1 MRAVGIDSHKDTL
14 AVAVVDE
21 VGRQVATTEVA
32 NTPEG
37 FERLAGWLTRHR
49 PERVGI
55 EGSGGHGRQVALR
68 LLRAGYEVVDVPP
81 QLTARERR
89 RQRTPAKS
97 DITDAVGIARVTL
110 REAHLPGVRTNGDLE
125 DLRVLVRYRRELVA
139 ERTRLASRLHADLE
153 QLHPG
158 YQQRIGRL
166 TTRRNLDRARRLL
179 TGDPQPRAV
188 VARQRVTQLR
198 QLTRQITDLTSEIT
212 QRARR
217 LNTSLVTIPGIGDLT
232 AAELLAE
239 IGDISRY
246 RTRAQFAMANGTAPI
261 PASSGRTQ
269 RYRLNRGGNRRLNRI
284 IHLIALTQ
292 ISHHPQA
299 RVYYQRKQ
307 AEGKTRREAIRSLK
321 RHISDRIYRTLRD
334 THPHTALT

>member
-1 MRAVGIDSHKDTL
+1 MRVVGIDSHKDTL

-32 NTPEG
+32 NTREG
-37 FERLAGWLTRHR
+37 FERLVGWLARHR

-68 LLRAGYEVVDVPP
+68 LLEASYEVVDVPP

-89 RQRTPAKS
+89 RQRTPSKS
-97 DITDAVGIARVTL
+97 DIADATNIARVVL
-110 REAHLPGVRTNGDLE
+110 REEDLPTVRPDGELE
-125 DLRVLVRYRRELVA
+125 DLRVLIHYRRELVA

-158 YQQRIGRL
+158 YHHRIGRL
-166 TTRRNLDRARRLL
+166 TTLRNLDRARRLL
-179 TGDPQPRAV
+179 TGDPQPRAT
-188 VARQRVTQLR
+188 VARQRVARLKQLN
-198 QLTRQITDLTSEIT
+198 RQITDLTGEIT

-217 LNTSLVTIPGIGDLT
+217 LNTTLVAIPGVGDLT

-239 IGDISRY
+239 IGDITRY

-269 RYRLNRGGNRRLNRI
+269 RHRLNRGGNRHLNRI

-292 ISHHPQA
+292 ISHHPPA

-307 AEGKTRREAIRSLK
+307 AEGKTRREAIRCLK

-334 THPHTALT
+334 THPRPALT